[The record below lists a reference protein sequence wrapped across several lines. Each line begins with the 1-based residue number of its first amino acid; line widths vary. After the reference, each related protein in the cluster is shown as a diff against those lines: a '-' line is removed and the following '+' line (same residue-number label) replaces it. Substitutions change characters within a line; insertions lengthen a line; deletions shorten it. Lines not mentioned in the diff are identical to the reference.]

1 MWNPFRSEAEAFRV
15 VVALALL
22 AGVGLLVG
30 FLASPVAGWAIF
42 GAGVAAGVT
51 YAWTERRA
59 AKARPLA
66 EADASFRVEDHV
78 SHRVLAVANE
88 SLESEAL
95 RSELMR
101 RVELWPEVFV
111 LAPVPCS
118 RAHYWTTD
126 VDCERGE
133 AARRLAAALEW
144 VRAQG
149 FTAYGEVA
157 DPDPLVAI
165 ADALRRFDADEI
177 VIVTHPPGRSTWL
190 EAGVVER
197 VREELDIPV
206 THVVADA
213 EQATVL

>member
-22 AGVGLLVG
+22 AGVGLLIG

-59 AKARPLA
+59 ARARPLA
-66 EADASFRVEDHV
+66 EADASFHVEGHV

-101 RVELWPEVFV
+101 RVELWPELFV
-111 LAPVPCS
+111 LAPVLCS

-126 VDCERGE
+126 VDRERGE
-133 AARRLAAALEW
+133 AARRLASALEW
-144 VRAQG
+144 ARAQG
-149 FTAYGEVA
+149 FTAYGEVSE
-157 DPDPLVAI
+157 PDVLVAI

-177 VIVTHPPGRSTWL
+177 VIVTHPEDRSTWL
-190 EAGVVER
+190 ESRVVER
-197 VREELDIPV
+197 VREELEIPV

-213 EQATVL
+213 EQATIQ